1 MRRINSS
8 YVPIFLVICWMAQ
21 FSMPPK
27 ALADSYTFAVD
38 GSSQEP
44 LTAFS
49 LSVGQGF
56 RPANLLTISFPLGD
70 FQGQTSIP
78 KLSVGSQVQA
88 VTIDAYKNENGVLT
102 LVGTLEFDQDQVG
115 SISFGTP
122 ENGVPL
128 ENVTFAYESETSN
141 LAGGGTGRGPI
152 PTPEPSGFDL
162 LGAGL
167 ICVACLTRW
176 AIYRMH

>member
-1 MRRINSS
+1 MRRIYSS
-8 YVPIFLVICWMAQ
+8 CVPIFLVICWLAQ

-27 ALADSYTFAVD
+27 ALADSYTFAVN

-49 LSVGQGF
+49 LCLGQGL
-56 RPANLLTISFPLGD
+56 RPVNVLTISFPLAD
-70 FQGQTSIP
+70 SQGQTSLP
-78 KLSVGSQVQA
+78 ELSVGSQIQS
-88 VTIDAYKNENGVLT
+88 VTIDAYKSENGVLT
-102 LVGTLEFDQDQVG
+102 LVGTFEFDQDQVE

-122 ENGVPL
+122 ESGVRL
-128 ENVTFAYESETSN
+128 ENVSFAYRSETSTF
-141 LAGGGTGRGPI
+141 AGGGGPGTT

-167 ICVACLTRW
+167 ICVACLTRFVT
-176 AIYRMH
+176 YRMR